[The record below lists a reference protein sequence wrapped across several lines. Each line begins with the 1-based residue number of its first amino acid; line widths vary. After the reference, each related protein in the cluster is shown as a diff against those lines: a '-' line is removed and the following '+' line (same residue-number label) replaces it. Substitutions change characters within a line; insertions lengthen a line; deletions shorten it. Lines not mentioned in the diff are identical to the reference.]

1 MLFCEDNQDSANFG
15 FNVQFDYCIKL
26 ALLKSK
32 GKPTS
37 MQIFVCDYL
46 KAEIQV

>member
-1 MLFCEDNQDSANFG
+1 
-15 FNVQFDYCIKL
+15 L